1 MVETNKIEK
10 RKMKQ
15 KKEKKRGPLT
25 ILKFLKNMMKVG
37 V

>member
-15 KKEKKRGPLT
+15 KKENKRGSLT
-25 ILKFLKNMMKVG
+25 ILKILKNMMKVG